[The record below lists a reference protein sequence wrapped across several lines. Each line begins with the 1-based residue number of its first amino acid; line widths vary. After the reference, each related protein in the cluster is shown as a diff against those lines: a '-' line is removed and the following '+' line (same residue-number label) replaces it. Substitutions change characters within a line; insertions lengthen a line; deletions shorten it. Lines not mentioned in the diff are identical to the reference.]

1 MLRCLRVRNFAVIES
16 AEIPFESGLCAFTG
30 ETGAGKSI
38 LIEAL
43 GFLMGERGSTD
54 WVRSGCQK
62 LEVEGVFAAD
72 GRETVLRR
80 ELDAAGK
87 SRAFVD
93 GKSVTLAKLEEATE
107 GLADFH
113 GQHEHQTL
121 LKPAVQLELLDAY
134 GGLDRER
141 EAVGE
146 AWRRWKEFKSLLES
160 LTLSEEERERRLEL
174 YAFQLKEIDSVDPR
188 PGEDAELE
196 AELPRLKH
204 AERLLSLAQEAH
216 SVLYEAEGSAEES
229 LGKAERALE
238 EMSRLDPAMREP
250 FEALSRLREGVGEV
264 AAGLSRYQED
274 AGVSPQRLD
283 ELIGRQDR
291 IERLKRKYGSGIAE
305 VLAYRDRIRSELAA
319 LESHEQRSSDLAGQ
333 LDRSEEELRLR
344 SEELHAARMKASK
357 RLSAKVV
364 AELKDLGMGSARLAV
379 STEME
384 EENLT
389 PLGSDRIEFL
399 IAPNPGEP
407 LKPLRAIASGG
418 ELSRVMLALKTV
430 LAREDRVP
438 LLVFDE
444 VDAGVGAGVASAVA
458 SKLEAVSRS
467 RQVFCVTHMAQV
479 ACRAKSHYEVTK
491 RVSGGR
497 TYTRVEQLSGRPRLE
512 ALARML
518 GGPKVTETSLKHAQE
533 LLRAE

>member
-1 MLRCLRVRNFAVIES
+1 MLRALRVRNFAVIES
-16 AEIPFESGLCAFTG
+16 AEIPFEPGLCAFTG

-62 LEVEGVFAAD
+62 LEVEGVFVSE
-72 GRETVLRR
+72 GGGSTIRR
-80 ELDAAGK
+80 ELDASGK

-93 GKSVTLAKLEEATE
+93 GKPVTLARLGEVTE

-121 LKPAVQLELLDAY
+121 LKPAVQLELLDGY
-134 GGLDRER
+134 GGLGRER
-141 EAVGE
+141 EAVGD

-160 LTLSEEERERRLEL
+160 LALSEEERERRLDL
-174 YAFQLKEIDSVDPR
+174 YAFQLKEIESVDPR

-216 SVLYEAEGSAEES
+216 SILYEAEGSAEES

-238 EMSRLDPAMREP
+238 EMSRLDPAMGEP
-250 FEALSRLREGVGEV
+250 LEALSRLREGVGEV
-264 AAGLSRYQED
+264 AAGLSRYQEE

-305 VLAYRDRIRSELAA
+305 VLAHRDRIRSELAA
-319 LESHEQRSSDLAGQ
+319 LENHEQRRTELAGQ
-333 LDRSEEELRLR
+333 LERAEEELRRR
-344 SEELHAARMKASK
+344 SEELHAARMKAAK
-357 RLSAKVV
+357 KLSAKVV
-364 AELKDLGMGSARLAV
+364 AELKDLGMGSARLTV
-379 STEME
+379 SAEME
-384 EENLT
+384 EDDLT
-389 PLGSDRIEFL
+389 PLGSDRVEFL

-407 LKPLRAIASGG
+407 LKPLRGIASGG

-430 LAREDRVP
+430 LAREDHVP

-444 VDAGVGAGVASAVA
+444 VDAGVGAVVAAAVGT
-458 SKLEAVSRS
+458 KLEAVSRS

-479 ACRAKSHYEVTK
+479 ACRAKNHYEVSK

-497 TYTRVEQLSGRPRLE
+497 TYTRVERLSGRSRVQ

-518 GGPKVTETSLKHAQE
+518 GGPKVTDTSLKHAQE

>member
-1 MLRCLRVRNFAVIES
+1 
-16 AEIPFESGLCAFTG
+16 
-30 ETGAGKSI
+30 
-38 LIEAL
+38 
-43 GFLMGERGSTD
+43 
-54 WVRSGCQK
+54 
-62 LEVEGVFAAD
+62 
-72 GRETVLRR
+72 
-80 ELDAAGK
+80 
-87 SRAFVD
+87 
-93 GKSVTLAKLEEATE
+93 
-107 GLADFH
+107 
-113 GQHEHQTL
+113 
-121 LKPAVQLELLDAY
+121 
-134 GGLDRER
+134 
-141 EAVGE
+141 
-146 AWRRWKEFKSLLES
+146 
-160 LTLSEEERERRLEL
+160 
-174 YAFQLKEIDSVDPR
+174 
-188 PGEDAELE
+188 
-196 AELPRLKH
+196 
-204 AERLLSLAQEAH
+204 
-216 SVLYEAEGSAEES
+216 
-229 LGKAERALE
+229 
-238 EMSRLDPAMREP
+238 
-250 FEALSRLREGVGEV
+250 
-264 AAGLSRYQED
+264 
-274 AGVSPQRLD
+274 
-283 ELIGRQDR
+283 
-291 IERLKRKYGSGIAE
+291 
-305 VLAYRDRIRSELAA
+305 
-319 LESHEQRSSDLAGQ
+319 
-333 LDRSEEELRLR
+333 
-344 SEELHAARMKASK
+344 
-357 RLSAKVV
+357 
-364 AELKDLGMGSARLAV
+364 
-379 STEME
+379 ME